1 MRYTSMFGLAL
12 VASISAACASA
23 PPPAVAPKAPVIAPD
38 QKMSWILRL
47 EDQRI
52 LRAPVPPAVVAPPP
66 VPENQKKKKSKTPEP
81 PPPPPVVTP
90 DLTALAADPD
100 PRIRRRAAIAI
111 GRVGLPEGGA
121 ALQPLLT
128 DQDSDVRQMA
138 AFGLG
143 LLADKAAVPAL
154 TAALQDADP
163 RVRGRAAEALGLIG
177 DTGSA
182 AAVGQMVSAYV
193 KQGAIASLAPDDEAP
208 KTPEA
213 DAVRLGLFAL
223 VRQKAWEPLSASV
236 QDQSGNIS
244 TWWPVAF
251 ALQRIGEPRA
261 LPALRQLAKTPG
273 VYTRAFAARGIGG
286 AKDPA
291 AIPDLRRLLDE
302 AGGNVPVTVSAIRAL
317 AQLGAGN
324 ADVSNAIV
332 AILTSEK
339 TDPNVRLE
347 AVTALAALKS
357 EAATPYIQDLLTD
370 DWPTMRA
377 AAVRAMA
384 AMDPQNFL
392 TVLSGMEPDPEWSVR
407 AAIADVLQTMAPEAA
422 IERLRAMLD
431 DQDKRVVPSAI
442 DGLARLK
449 APGLETALPAQLKAL
464 DIGIRVAAAR
474 AIGRLK
480 PPGGAAALREAYA
493 SPQAGPSDDVRD
505 AVLTALASYGLAEA
519 GETLRAALADKN
531 WALRLKAASLLKSLD
546 PSVETVQAI
555 RPAPGPPIAPYDS
568 PDLLDPK
575 VSPHAF
581 LETAKGT
588 IEIELSVLDAPQTA
602 QNFIALARRGY
613 FNGLQFHRVVPNF
626 VIQGGDP
633 RGDGSGGPGYSIRDE
648 LNDRPY
654 VRGTVGMALSGPDT
668 GGSQF
673 FITHSPAPHLDAKYT
688 VFGHVVSG
696 MEIVDRI
703 QQLDV
708 IERVRIWD
716 GKELK

>member
-1 MRYTSMFGLAL
+1 M
-12 VASISAACASA
+12 ISGACKTAAV
-23 PPPAVAPKAPVIAPD
+23 VAPTAPVLAPD
-38 QKMSWILRL
+38 LKMSWILRL

-52 LRAPVPPAVVAPPP
+52 LKAPAPPPPPVVAAPVPSK
-66 VPENQKKKKSKTPEP
+66 QKKKAEP

-90 DLTALAADPD
+90 DLTVLVADGEA
-100 PRIRRRAAIAI
+100 RIRRRAALAI

-121 ALQPLLT
+121 ALQPLL
-128 DQDSDVRQMA
+128 SDADPEVRQMA

-143 LLADKAAVPAL
+143 LLADKSAVPAL

-182 AAVGQMVSAYV
+182 AAVGQMVSEYI
-193 KQGAIASLAPDDEAP
+193 KQGAIASLAPDEEAA

-223 VRQKAWEPLSASV
+223 VRQKGWEPLAAAV
-236 QDQSGNIS
+236 RDQSGAVA

-251 ALQRIGEPRA
+251 ALQRINEPRA
-261 LPALRQLAKTPG
+261 LPALKQLARSPG
-273 VYTRAFAARGIGG
+273 VYTRAFAARGMGG
-286 AKDPA
+286 AKDA
-291 AIPDLRRLLDE
+291 TAIPDLRRMLAE
-302 AGGNVPVTVSAIRAL
+302 ARGNVPVTVSAVRAL
-317 AQLGAGN
+317 AQIGGADAAARNEVQQDIIQVLGA
-324 ADVSNAIV
+324 
-332 AILTSEK
+332 EK

-347 AVTALAALKS
+347 AMAALATLKS
-357 EAATPYIQDLLTD
+357 EPALPYIQELLVD
-370 DWPTMRA
+370 EWPTMRA
-377 AAVRAMA
+377 AAVRAA
-384 AMDPQNFL
+384 AAIDPEGFL
-392 TVLSGMEPDPEWSVR
+392 TVLSGMEPDQYWGVR
-407 AAIADVLQTMAPEAA
+407 AAIADVLQTSASEAA

-431 DQDKRVVPSAI
+431 DEDKRVIPPAI
-442 DGLARLK
+442 DGLTRLK
-449 APGLETALPAQLKAL
+449 APGLEPMLLAQLKTIDTGVRA
-464 DIGIRVAAAR
+464 AAAR

-480 PPGGAAALREAYA
+480 PASGPAALREAYA
-493 SPQAGPSDDVRD
+493 APQAGPTDDVRD
-505 AVLTALASYGLAEA
+505 AVLTALAAYGLADA
-519 GETLRAALADKN
+519 GETLKTALADKD
-531 WALRLKAASLLKSLD
+531 WAIRLKAASLLKGLD
-546 PSVETVQAI
+546 PSAETVQAI
-555 RPAPGPPIAPYDS
+555 RPMPNVPIAPYDS
-568 PDLLDPK
+568 PELLDPK

-581 LETAKGT
+581 IETAKGT
-588 IEIELSVLDAPQTA
+588 IEIELSVLDAPQTS

-613 FNGLQFHRVVPNF
+613 FNGLQIHRVVPNF
-626 VIQGGDP
+626 VVQGGDP

-688 VFGHVVSG
+688 VFGHVVMG
-696 MEIVDRI
+696 MEIVDKI

-708 IERVRIWD
+708 IQRVRIWD

>member
-1 MRYTSMFGLAL
+1 MAFAAVL
-12 VASISAACASA
+12 ISGACKTA
-23 PPPAVAPKAPVIAPD
+23 PVVAPTAPVISPD

-52 LRAPVPPAVVAPPP
+52 LRAPASPPVVAAPPLP
-66 VPENQKKKKSKTPEP
+66 NQRQKKAE

-90 DLTALAADPD
+90 DLTVLVADAE
-100 PRIRRRAAIAI
+100 PRIRRRAALAI
-111 GRVGLPEGGA
+111 GRVGLPEGAA
-121 ALQPLLT
+121 ALQPLLG
-128 DQDSDVRQMA
+128 DPDPEVRQMA

-143 LLADKAAVPAL
+143 LLADKTAVPAL

-193 KQGAIASLAPDDEAP
+193 KQGVIRSLGPDEEVA

-223 VRQKAWEPLSASV
+223 VRQKGYEPLAAAV
-236 QDQSGNIS
+236 QDPSGAVA

-251 ALQRIGEPRA
+251 ALQRINDPRA
-261 LPALRQLAKTPG
+261 LPALRQLAKGPG
-273 VYTRAFAARGIGG
+273 VYTRAFAARGMGG
-286 AKDPA
+286 AKDA
-291 AIPDLRRLLDE
+291 SAIPDLRKVLEQAR
-302 AGGNVPVTVSAIRAL
+302 GNVPVTVSAIRAL
-317 AQLGAGN
+317 AQIGGAD
-324 ADVSNAIV
+324 ADARND
-332 AILTSEK
+332 ILQILAAEK

-347 AVTALAALKS
+347 AMAALATLKS
-357 EAATPYIQDLLTD
+357 EAALPYIQELLVD
-370 DWPTMRA
+370 DWPVMRA

-384 AMDPQNFL
+384 AIDPEGFL
-392 TVLSGMEPDPEWSVR
+392 TILSGMEPDQYWGVR

-422 IERLRAMLD
+422 TERLRAMLD
-431 DQDKRVVPSAI
+431 DEDKRVIPPAI

-449 APGLETALPAQLKAL
+449 APGLDTVLLAQLKTIDTGVRA
-464 DIGIRVAAAR
+464 AAAR

-480 PPGGAAALREAYA
+480 PAGGPAALRDAYA
-493 SPQAGPSDDVRD
+493 APQAGPTDDVRD
-505 AVLTALASYGLAEA
+505 AALTALAAYGLAEA
-519 GETLRAALADKN
+519 GETLKAALADKD
-531 WALRLKAASLLKSLD
+531 WALRLKAASLLKGLD
-546 PSVETVQAI
+546 PAAETVHAI
-555 RPAPGPPIAPYDS
+555 RPVPGHPIAPYDS
-568 PDLLDPK
+568 PDLIDPK

-581 LETAKGT
+581 IETAKGT

-696 MEIVDRI
+696 MEIVDKI

-708 IERVRIWD
+708 IQRVRIWD